1 MKQFILGL
9 GLALFLLSS
18 QAQTTQSGGGTGA
31 NIATCIQSPDMCLS
45 SPIAKSCAAGMR
57 WSTAGT
63 GIAHCVANDPVC
75 PASEK
80 VVHDFY
86 GNPSCV
92 SRCAPSEYWNAT
104 GECRP
109 CATTSTS
116 SGSCQPGYEGTAYR
130 SVTTNVCTGSTNYSD
145 WDYSACTVPPTCG
158 NGASNYPMCNVFP
171 TCANGASNYP
181 SCTSF
186 APNLASLPAV
196 IHETGAS
203 AEAQLQIYA
212 DGRWRIGR
220 SNCGDEDTPG
230 WSAQEQWKFCTTK
243 DAYGSLFLPGTNPA
257 DFEIRLTDMYR
268 QTGSVRGDS
277 NDPRCAGWQNITAQT
292 LACSWVNARR
302 EISGHSG
309 DSQDYSSPS
318 DSSLQFTLNIRS
330 RTNPA
335 QVWSIKMI
343 LGATWLKGRACP
355 YRGFCYD

>member
-18 QAQTTQSGGGTGA
+18 QAQTTQSGRGAGA
-31 NIATCIQSPDMCLS
+31 NIASCIQSPDMCLS
-45 SPIAKSCAAGMR
+45 LPIAKSCAAGMR

-130 SVTTNVCTGSTNYSD
+130 SVTTNVCTGSTNYAE
-145 WDYSACTVPPTCG
+145 WDYSACTIPPTCG

-186 APNLASLPAV
+186 APNLAALPTLF
-196 IHETGAS
+196 HEVGAS
-203 AEAQLQIYA
+203 ASVGININF
-212 DGRWRIGR
+212 DGSWRVEWL
-220 SNCGDEDTPG
+220 NCGDESIPG
-230 WSAQEQWKFCTTK
+230 WTVQEQWRYCGSRYT
-243 DAYGSLFLPGTNPA
+243 YGNLFLPGTNPA
-257 DFEIRLTDMYR
+257 DFEISWTNMYL
-268 QTGSVRGDS
+268 QTGIVRGDV
-277 NDPRCAGWQNITAQT
+277 NDPMCSTWQNITDRGRR
-292 LACSWVNARR
+292 CSTGVRR
-302 EISGHSG
+302 TISGHSS
-309 DSQDYSSPS
+309 DSQDYSTPS
-318 DSSLQFTLNIRS
+318 DQSMQVTLNIRS

-335 QVWSIKMI
+335 QVWSSRII
-343 LGATWLKGRACP
+343 FGATWLKGIACP